1 MNEQEAIKDI
11 ETRTNKYQIANDL
24 EFNQNKKNINFIL
37 RGKNKYYYANQC
49 AVFTKNLLLYGYQNI
64 SKDQIKKDGV
74 CFNEYSINNGYNQ
87 YCRDIKRFN
96 NKAEML
102 GFVIGYNEA
111 IDDHTRFTY
120 NLATH
125 K

>member
-24 EFNQNKKNINFIL
+24 EFNKNKKNINFIL

-49 AVFTKNLLLYGYQNI
+49 AVFTKNLLLYGYHNI